1 MNLASFSIKRP
12 VTMLMIIAIMLV
24 LGFISFTRLGIDLFP
39 NFVYPGAVV
48 ITEYKGASPQEVE
61 SMITQPLE
69 QMLSTISNVK
79 NIQSFSSEGNS
90 TVFVEFNWGTDM
102 DMAALD
108 MREQV
113 DFIKPF
119 LPEGAKSPMVIKFDP
134 SMMPVMQLALY
145 GGNDIVQLKNI
156 ADDVIT
162 KRLLRLEGVASVNVV
177 GGLEREIDINVD
189 PDKLAFYG
197 LSMQQI
203 ARTLQA
209 ENMNLPGGTV
219 SQGKKDYLIRT
230 TAQFKDISEI
240 ENLPIPLPQG
250 GTISLKNL
258 AEIKDTH
265 KEVSTI
271 ARFNGKPSIT
281 MMIRKQSSYNT
292 VQVANRIK
300 AEMEK
305 IKKVV
310 PEGIGYVPVLDQAE
324 FIEKS
329 IGNVTSNAITGA
341 LLAVLVLYLFLR
353 NLRTTVIIALSIP
366 ISIIATFVL
375 IYFNHLTLNMMSLG
389 GLALGVGM
397 LVDNSIVVLENIFR
411 HRQEGEEA
419 ITAAISGTNEVSM
432 AVTAST
438 LTTIAVFLPIVF
450 VQGITAQFFKE
461 LALTVTFSL
470 LSSLAAALT
479 VVPLFSSRLIQATGA
494 AGGSTIR
501 GAAGN
506 GLFRIINISLDSF
519 SRFYERTEKNYG
531 RLLKWSL
538 SHRKLVVIFAAAL
551 FILSIV
557 LIPLIGTEFLPQSDT
572 GMITV
577 SVKMPDGTNLD
588 ETDKFVSQIE
598 QKLKGIK
605 EIDGVLANVGSSTS
619 YLEDSSQQSKNVA
632 NIAVVLKSL
641 SERKRSSQ
649 DVAEEIRKITGRM
662 PGAEVKVDTM
672 SSMDFGG
679 GGTLKPI
686 SISIKG
692 DDFDKLKEISD
703 RVVDIVKS
711 VPGTRE
717 VESSLERGKPELDIK
732 VDRDKAALYGLS
744 TSQVAQAV
752 NSAVAGSTATKY
764 KVGGD
769 EVDVVIKA
777 QKNLIDDISK
787 VRNLLIPSPS
797 GALIT
802 LGDVARVEKSIGPVT
817 IDRDDQTRVVTITGD
832 VVGRAAGTVNNEIQK
847 KLAAISLPEG
857 YSFKMGGEQEQMME
871 SFRDLFLAFIL
882 AVILVYMVMA
892 AQFESLSQPLGI
904 MFTVPLAIIGVVFA
918 LLVTRRHLNMPAF
931 IGIIML
937 AGIVV
942 NNAIV
947 LVDFINQLRHKG
959 MSREEAI
966 IKAGPLR
973 LRPILMTT
981 LTTVLGLFPL
991 ALGLGE
997 GGELRAPMA
1006 TAVIGGLTFSTLL
1019 TLVVIPVIY
1028 TILEDIGSI
1037 WKRIRI
1043 GKRRRAVTAEKS
1055 R

>member
-1 MNLASFSIKRP
+1 MNLTSFSIKRP
-12 VTMLMIIAIMLV
+12 VTMLMIIAIVLV

-48 ITEYKGASPQEVE
+48 ITQYEGASPSEIE
-61 SMITQPLE
+61 TMITQPME
-69 QMLSTISNVK
+69 EALSTINNVK
-79 NIQSFSSEGNS
+79 NIQSFSNEGSS
-90 TVFVEFNWGTDM
+90 TVFVEFNWGTNM

-113 DFIKPF
+113 DLIKPY
-119 LPEGAKSPMVIKFDP
+119 LPKEAGTPMVVKFDP

-145 GGNDIVQLKNI
+145 GGNDIVQLKKI
-156 ADDVIT
+156 ADDVI
-162 KRLLRLEGVASVNVV
+162 KNRLLRLEGVAEVGVI
-177 GGLEREIDINVD
+177 GGLEREIDIVVD
-189 PDKLAFYG
+189 PDKLAYYG
-197 LSMQQI
+197 LSMPQI
-203 ARTLQA
+203 AAKLQA

-219 SQGKKDYLIRT
+219 SQGKKSYLIRT

-240 ENLPIPLPQG
+240 ENIPLSLPG
-250 GTISLKNL
+250 GGIIPLKSL

-265 KEVSTI
+265 KEISTI
-271 ARFNGKPSIT
+271 ARYNGKPSIT
-281 MMIRKQSSYNT
+281 LIIRKQSGCNT
-292 VQVANRIK
+292 VQVARNVR
-300 AEMEK
+300 AEMER

-310 PEGIGYVPVLDQAE
+310 PEGIGYVSVMDQAE
-324 FIEKS
+324 YIEKS
-329 IGNVTSNAITGA
+329 IGNVASNAVTGA

-353 NLRTTVIIALSIP
+353 NLRTTVIIGVSIP

-375 IYFNHLTLNMMSLG
+375 IYFNRLTLNMMSLG

-419 ITAAISGTNEVSM
+419 VAAAVSGANEVGM

-438 LTTIAVFLPIVF
+438 LTTVAVFLPIVF

-461 LALTVTFSL
+461 MALTVTFSL
-470 LSSLAAALT
+470 LSSLAVALT
-479 VVPLFSSRLIQATGA
+479 VVPLFSSRLMHV
-494 AGGSTIR
+494 
-501 GAAGN
+501 AGN
-506 GLFRIINISLDSF
+506 ADGICAGSDSKNVFFRFLKAPLDVF
-519 SRFYERTEKNYG
+519 SRCYEKTEAAYG

-538 SHRKLVVIFAAAL
+538 FHRKLIVVLVGVL
-551 FILSIV
+551 FILSLV
-557 LIPLIGTEFLPQSDT
+557 AIPLVGTEFMPKSDA

-577 SVKMPDGTNLD
+577 SITMPDGTNLE
-588 ETDKFVSQIE
+588 ETDSFVSQME
-598 QKLKGIK
+598 NKLKKIEEIK
-605 EIDGVLANVGSSTS
+605 GMLANVGSSSSFMGNTS
-619 YLEDSSQQSKNVA
+619 Q
-632 NIAVVLKSL
+632 NIASIAVMLKPL
-641 SERKRSSQ
+641 SERKRGAQ
-649 DVAEEIRKITGRM
+649 DVAEEIRSIAQNM
-662 PGAEVKVDTM
+662 PGAQVKVDVM

-679 GGTLKPI
+679 GGSMKPI

-692 DDFDKLKEISD
+692 DDFEELKKISD
-703 RVVDIVKS
+703 RIVEIVRS

-717 VESSLERGKPELDIK
+717 VESSLERGKPELNIV
-732 VDRDKAALYGLS
+732 VDREKAALYGLS

-769 EVDVVIKA
+769 EIDVVIKA
-777 QKNLIDDISK
+777 REDLVDEISK
-787 VRNLLIPSPS
+787 IRNLLVQSAS
-797 GALIT
+797 GAMIT
-802 LGDVARVEKSIGPVT
+802 LGDVARVEKGIGPVE
-817 IDRDDQTRVVTITGD
+817 IDRDDQTRVVTVTGD
-832 VVGRAAGTVNNEIQK
+832 VVGRAAGTVNSEIQK
-847 KLAAISLPEG
+847 KLSSLRLPEG
-857 YSFKMGGEQEQMME
+857 YSYKMGGEQEQMME
-871 SFRDLFLAFIL
+871 SFRDLFLALIL

-892 AQFESLSQPLGI
+892 AQFESLSQPFVI
-904 MFTVPLAIIGVVFA
+904 MFTVPLAVIGVVFA
-918 LLVTRRHLNMPAF
+918 LLATGRHISMPAF

-947 LVDFINQLRHKG
+947 LVDFINQLRHRG

-966 IKAGPLR
+966 IKAGPTR

-981 LTTVLGLFPL
+981 LTTVLGLIPL

-1006 TAVIGGLTFSTLL
+1006 TAVIGGLAFSTLL

-1028 TILEDIGSI
+1028 TIMEDIGSI
-1037 WKRIRI
+1037 WKRM
-1043 GKRRRAVTAEKS
+1043 GFAKRRKLTS
-1055 R
+1055 G